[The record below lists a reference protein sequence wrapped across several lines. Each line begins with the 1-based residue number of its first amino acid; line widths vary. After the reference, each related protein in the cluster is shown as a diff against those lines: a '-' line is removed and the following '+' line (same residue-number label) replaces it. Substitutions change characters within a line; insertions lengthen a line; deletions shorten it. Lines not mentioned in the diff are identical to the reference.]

1 MTNYN
6 PSHVVL
12 NAIYALK
19 QNIDI
24 CSRIYIVVTY
34 LKQKYLIKLS
44 TDVIFK
50 KKIFFLRPHM
60 YMTGVE
66 QII

>member
-50 KKIFFLRPHM
+50 KKKKSFFPEATHVYDRR
-60 YMTGVE
+60 
-66 QII
+66 